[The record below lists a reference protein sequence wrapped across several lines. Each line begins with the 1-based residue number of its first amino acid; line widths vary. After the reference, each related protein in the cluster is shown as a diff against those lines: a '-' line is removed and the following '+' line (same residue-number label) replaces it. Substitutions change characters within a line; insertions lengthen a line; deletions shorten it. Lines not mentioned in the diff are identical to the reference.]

1 MMTTIRAP
9 ELRLCDDNYLY
20 IGVIDYQKLE
30 YEERWN
36 GRDTWE
42 MSLPR
47 SATIAEYVQTGRI
60 VHYYDP
66 DDTKIRALIIKQID
80 VDSETIKVTGN
91 DYLGDLFGVRL
102 ALVNTQSGNGYDMQ
116 TGDAE
121 TVMRNYLS
129 GNITE
134 ATVPA
139 RRDPLL
145 KLAPVNLLRGQNVSV
160 AARFQPLLEI
170 LESCCTQGYVGWE
183 GIVVEDEA
191 QVWGWS
197 IEFRVRIGVD
207 RSQVQATNSPIILS
221 EEFGTAKITRFTDTL
236 PEGTVAVV
244 AGQGEAAE
252 RTQIL
257 VGDVT
262 LTGLARRELFV
273 DARDVDTVEQLQL
286 RGSEA
291 LADAE
296 STSIEVEYLQ
306 SGSFVY
312 VRDFL
317 IGDIVTVDAGIYGA
331 YDLPIAV
338 VKRTWETEKYE
349 VMITLG
355 AEAMDVVRLIREQAR
370 KTPDKRK

>member
-1 MMTTIRAP
+1 MTTTIRAP
-9 ELRLCDDNYLY
+9 ELRLCDDDFFY
-20 IGVIDYQKLE
+20 IGVIDYGSFS

-42 MSLPR
+42 MELLR
-47 SATIAEYVQTGRI
+47 SVPIAEYVQTGRI

-66 DDTKIRALIIKQID
+66 AENKIRPLVIKQID
-80 VDSETIKVTGN
+80 VDDTQIKVTGN
-91 DYLGDLFGVRL
+91 DYLGDLFGVRI
-102 ALVNTQSGNGYDMQ
+102 ALVNTQTGNGYDMQ

-121 TVMRNYLS
+121 TVMRHYIS
-129 GNITE
+129 ANIID
-134 ATVPA
+134 AVVPA
-139 RRDPLL
+139 RKDQLL
-145 KLAPVNLLRGQNVSV
+145 HLAAVNLLRGQNVSV
-160 AARFQPLLEI
+160 AARFQSLLEI
-170 LESCCTQGYVGWE
+170 MESCCTQGYVGWE
-183 GIVVEDEA
+183 GVVVADET

-197 IEFRVRIGVD
+197 IEFRIRLGVD
-207 RSQVQATNSPIILS
+207 RSQMQLTNSPIILS

-236 PEGTVAVV
+236 PEGSVAVV

-252 RTQIL
+252 RVQVL
-257 VGDVT
+257 VGEAT

-273 DARDVDTVEQLQL
+273 DARDVDTVEQLQQ

-296 STSIEVEYLQ
+296 NTSIEVEYLQ
-306 SGSFVY
+306 SGSFAY

-338 VKRTWETEKYE
+338 VKRKWDVSKYE
-349 VMITLG
+349 VTITLG
-355 AEAMDVVRLIREQAR
+355 AEPTDVIRLIREQTR
-370 KTPDKRK
+370 KNPDRRK